1 MGKYLQ
7 NYLYYKSVDTDMKLS
22 YRKLKLPLIS
32 PFTTSFGTDT
42 DKDVFVF
49 ILEHNGIIAYS
60 ESVTDENPFYGP
72 EDNYTAFH
80 IIKDYLSPIVKELPE
95 PAVFNERSQLI
106 KGNNMAKA
114 AMEMLLYDYHAKLK
128 DQPLDKFMGKSK
140 GHTDVGIS
148 LGMDKIE
155 TTLKK
160 IQDALDRGYKRIKV
174 KIMKGKEMDI
184 LGSVRDSFPDIT
196 LSADANSDYTEKDF
210 DLVKKIDRYDLV
222 YLEQPL
228 YHDDIIYH
236 ARLAKQMSTP
246 ICLDESITSPEKA
259 QKAFEMDACKVI
271 NIKEGR
277 LGGIENSLTVMD
289 IVKSFNGHVWIG
301 GMLETGIGR
310 AFNVSIASLEGIN
323 YPGDTSPNDKY
334 FLHDIVKNPFKMV
347 NGTIKPNKGKG
358 TGILIDKEYLNKY
371 TIAEGVL

>member
-1 MGKYLQ
+1 MI
-7 NYLYYKSVDTDMKLS
+7 LS
-22 YRKLKLPLIS
+22 YKKLKIPLIS
-32 PFTTSFGTDT
+32 PFTTSFGTDK
-42 DKDVFVF
+42 DKDVYVF
-49 ILEHNGIIAYS
+49 ILENNDIKAYS
-60 ESVTDENPFYGP
+60 ECVTDENPFYGP

-80 IIKDYLSPIVKELPE
+80 IIKDYLSSVVKKLPE
-95 PAVFNERSQLI
+95 PEEFNAMSRFI

-114 AMEMLLYDYHAKLK
+114 AMEMLLYDYHAKLTGK
-128 DQPLDKFMGKSK
+128 PLGTYMGRTR
-140 GHTDVGIS
+140 GYANVGIS
-148 LGMDKIE
+148 LGMDNINI
-155 TTLKK
+155 TLKK
-160 IQDALDRGYKRIKV
+160 IQDAHDRGYKRIKV
-174 KIMKGKEMDI
+174 KIMRGKETEI
-184 LGSVRDSFPDIT
+184 LGPVRDNFPDIV

-259 QKAFEMDACKVI
+259 QKAFEIGACTVI

-277 LGGIENSLTVMD
+277 LGGIENSLKVMD

-310 AFNVSIASLEGIN
+310 AFNVSMASLEDIN

-334 FLHDIVKNPFKMV
+334 FAHDIVKNPFKMV
-347 NGTIKPNKGKG
+347 NGTIKPNKGNG
-358 TGILIDKEYLNKY
+358 TGVIIDEEYLNKY
-371 TIAEGVL
+371 TVAEGVL

>member
-1 MGKYLQ
+1 
-7 NYLYYKSVDTDMKLS
+7 MKLS

-49 ILEHNGIIAYS
+49 ILEDNGIIAYS

-80 IIKDYLSPIVKELPE
+80 IIQNYLSPIVKELPE
-95 PAVFNERSQLI
+95 PDEFNKRMGFI

-114 AMEMLLYDYHAKLK
+114 AMEMLLYDYHAKLRGK
-128 DQPLDKFMGKSK
+128 PLDKFLGKSR
-140 GHTDVGIS
+140 GHANVGIS
-148 LGMDKIE
+148 LGMDNIE

-184 LGSVRDSFPDIT
+184 LGSVRDTFPDIV
-196 LSADANSDYTEKDF
+196 LSADANSDYSEKDF

-236 ARLAKQMSTP
+236 AKLAEQMSTP

-259 QKAFEMDACKVI
+259 QKAFEIGACKVI

-277 LGGIENSLTVMD
+277 LGGMQNSLRVMD
-289 IVKSFNGHVWIG
+289 IVKSYRGHVWIG

-310 AFNVSIASLEGIN
+310 AFNVSMASLEDIN

-334 FLHDIVKNPFKMV
+334 FLHDIVKNPFRMV
-347 NGTIKPNKGKG
+347 NGTIKSNEGPG
-358 TGILIDKEYLNKY
+358 TGIIIDEEYLNKY
-371 TIAEGVL
+371 TVARGVL